1 MEFGD
6 TCQFNDRNSSFG
18 QIQQRMG
25 VKSGHTV
32 DTHLGKFCYKGLLKN
47 EEGAGEYMHGSK
59 EDCFL
64 KDEKYSLTTN
74 LWICILTRSPGDSY
88 AH

>member
-1 MEFGD
+1 MEFAD
-6 TCQFNDRNSSFG
+6 KCQFSDRNSSFG

-32 DTHLGKFCYKGLLKN
+32 DTSLGKFCYKGLLKN
-47 EEGAGEYMHGSK
+47 EEGAREYMCGSK

-64 KDEKYSLTTN
+64 KDEKYSLTTQSMDLHFN
-74 LWICILTRSPGDSY
+74 KIPR
-88 AH
+88 

>member
-64 KDEKYSLTTN
+64 KDEKYSLTTQSMDLHFN
-74 LWICILTRSPGDSY
+74 KIPG
-88 AH
+88 